1 MLCLLN
7 IIKYCGSNNKK
18 KDKLVYL
25 DNSIVIRDI
34 CNSEQD
40 PSRKGLLV
48 IMTDNLKLN
57 LINFLFDK
65 KKLKRACFLLICFIT
80 LTCASWQ
87 TIHYEL

>member
-65 KKLKRACFLLICFIT
+65 KKFSFNLFHNIDLCIMADYPL
-80 LTCASWQ
+80 
-87 TIHYEL
+87 